1 MKENRLIQYAVA
13 GIVLVAVILII
24 GTIWVGR
31 SASKSTDEAVHS
43 VSLFY
48 LNELA
53 GRREQVVESNLNTSI
68 NNISIAIA
76 QMDAEDRS
84 DSEHFQSYMKRIEEL
99 YGLDKFA
106 FVDTNGLI
114 YTSDGTEKNI
124 DNYPFDYRNLS
135 SADISIKNVE
145 STDKSVVIALPI
157 ENLTFD
163 GKRLNT
169 CFIEINMN
177 KMLAGVSMN
186 SSNND
191 TTFCN
196 IYTSDGI
203 ALTNVVLGGLS
214 SERNLLEAMRH
225 AEFDEGYSE
234 KAMISDFKKG
244 EGGVVS
250 FTYNGINE
258 TLYYVPVH
266 GTDWMLTYLIRES
279 VLSDQFSTVSRGIV
293 KRSLIQTLLTVLVL
307 LAMFI
312 LMLTQMRRSSR
323 LVIEKET
330 ADAENRIKQQELEQ
344 RLELQE
350 QLLQQEKQRVEQ
362 DKMITALASDYR
374 SVYYVDLDTDEG
386 ICYRTDLKM
395 KYAMKEGMHFPY
407 LEKFKS
413 YADQYVN
420 ENYRE
425 GFLEFIEPDNIKK
438 RLEDEL
444 ILTYRYLVSHDG
456 EEKFEMLRVAG
467 VRHAEDRPDH
477 MVHAIGI
484 GFTDVDKETR
494 EDLSRNQALSDAL
507 TLAEEAN
514 KAKTAFLSN
523 MSHEIRTPMNAII
536 GLDNIAMNDPETSE
550 KTKEYLQKI
559 DASAQHLLTLI
570 NDILDMSRI
579 ESGKMVLK
587 NEEFSFSRLLEQ
599 INTMVS
605 GQCNDKGLEYNC
617 RIDGDID
624 EYYIGDDMKLRQVII
639 NILGNAVKFT
649 PVGGKI
655 DFIVERVAQFDG
667 KSTLRLTMK
676 DTGIGMDA
684 EFIGKIFDAFSQEDS
699 STTSKYGSSGLGMAI
714 TKNIVEMMNGNIVVE
729 SEKGV
734 GSTFIVTVTL
744 MDSETDGID
753 GDYQMRPNEM
763 SVLIIDDDP
772 VACDHAKMVLEK
784 VGISS
789 EIALSGT
796 EAIDMVRLR
805 SARRDPYN
813 LILVDWK
820 MPEMDGLETTRQIRS
835 IIGSESAII
844 ILTAYNWDEI
854 LDDAVSAGVD
864 SFIAKP
870 LFASNV
876 LDEFKNALIRKNI
889 ASEEGDRKA
898 DLHGRKILLAEDV
911 QVNAEIIMMLLA
923 MKEMDVDHAENGKIA
938 VDMFTE
944 HEAGYYDAI
953 LMDMRMPEMDGLTAT
968 QKIRALDRE
977 DAKTIPIIAL
987 TANAF
992 DEDVQNSLQ
1001 AGLNAHLVKPV
1012 EPDNLFSTLES
1023 LIRD

>member
-53 GRREQVVESNLNTSI
+53 GRREQVIESNLNTSI

-76 QMDAEDRS
+76 QMDADDRS

-244 EGGVVS
+244 EDGVVS

-330 ADAENRIKQQELEQ
+330 AEAENRIKQQELEQ

-425 GFLEFIEPDNIKK
+425 GFLEFIEPDNIKR

-444 ILTYRYLVSHDG
+444 ILTYRYLVNHDG

-655 DFIVERVAQFDG
+655 DFIVERVAQFEG

-789 EIALSGT
+789 EIALSGM

-835 IIGSESAII
+835 VIGSESAII

-889 ASEEGDRKA
+889 ASEERDRKA